1 MWMDEEE
8 QPAEQTE
15 QPQDAEGTMADEPA
29 PEAPPAEAAP
39 AESLPPPQAS
49 KSRDPNRT
57 ILFRHWSRPTRLQY
71 RYLYDYRHNYY
82 DDVIDYL
89 DRKTKGISRDI
100 PRAQTWAERMLR
112 TYNKDLTSAA
122 NTSRSRDIELIS
134 NIRAST
140 NVYNYHSKDFLYRK
154 YPALA
159 L

>member
-1 MWMDEEE
+1 MAEE
-8 QPAEQTE
+8 A
-15 QPQDAEGTMADEPA
+15 A
-29 PEAPPAEAAP
+29 PAPPADAPAP
-39 AESLPPPQAS
+39 AESLPTPQVS

-57 ILFRHWSRPTRLQY
+57 LYCRYWNRPTRLQY

-89 DRKTKGISRDI
+89 DRKTRGINRDI

-112 TYNKDLTSAA
+112 TYNKDLSSAP
-122 NTSRSRDIELIS
+122 NTSRTRDIELLS
-134 NIRAST
+134 TIRSI
-140 NVYNYHSKDFLYRK
+140 NSYYQYHSKDYLFRR